1 MQHSLT
7 LGGTHMI
14 LYFTGTGNSEYLA
27 LALRDALADDCVDAR
42 EDMKRGAAGQFD
54 SETPY
59 VFVFPTY
66 AWRMPHVFE
75 DSLRRSEFSGCRKAY
90 FVMVCG
96 ADTGNAGAYCA
107 RLCEEKG
114 LEYCGLLPVVM
125 PDNYVVMYDVTPPD
139 QVEPLL
145 RAGEEKTLAAA
156 EKIRAGQPFDALRI
170 TPADKAK
177 SSVMNRAF
185 FKTVSAKKFRATDKC
200 VACGLCEK
208 VCPLKNITLTGG
220 RPVWGGN
227 CTHCMACISRCPK
240 RAIEYG
246 KGTELRRR
254 YVCPER

>member
-1 MQHSLT
+1 
-7 LGGTHMI
+7 MI

-42 EDMKRGAAGQFD
+42 VGMRRGEAGRFA
-54 SETPY
+54 SEKPY

-75 DSLRRSEFSGCRKAY
+75 DYLRRSEFSGCRKAY

-107 RLCEEKG
+107 RLCEDKG
-114 LEYCGLLPVVM
+114 LEYCGLLPIVM
-125 PDNYVVMYDVTPPD
+125 PDNYVIMYDVTPEAE
-139 QVEPLL
+139 VEPLL

-170 TPADKAK
+170 TPVDKAK

-185 FKTVSAKKFRATDKC
+185 FKTVSAKKFRATEKC

-208 VCPLKNITLTGG
+208 VCPLKNITLTDG

-240 RAIEYG
+240 HAIEYG
-246 KGTELRRR
+246 KGTECRGR
-254 YVCPER
+254 YVCPERQ